1 MVICTRDI
9 KQHRLVARARKCCVA
24 ESLLHGLPETLTTL
38 ICSGAS
44 FLPHSRVESNR
55 IEMQHAQKCCT
66 DLEIL
71 EYRNS
76 CSVFFNRVKT
86 EPDTSRI

>member
-44 FLPHSRVESNR
+44 SLTHASSQ
-55 IEMQHAQKCCT
+55 IAQKIQV
-66 DLEIL
+66 EKS
-71 EYRNS
+71 EE
-76 CSVFFNRVKT
+76 KQ
-86 EPDTSRI
+86 